1 MRDEQEE
8 ILKLKRDLVP
18 LRVFWLL
25 LLAEA
30 QPVILLHVGEFAC
43 VLMLVR
49 KYSDS
54 CWQRFGS
61 FSEGWWMVFRHRR
74 LHRRSIA

>member
-1 MRDEQEE
+1 MRDEQDE

-25 LLAEA
+25 FLAEA
-30 QPVILLHVGEFAC
+30 QPVILLDVGEFPSG
-43 VLMLVR
+43 LMLVR

-54 CWQRFGS
+54 HWKRFGI
-61 FSEGWWMVFRHRR
+61 FFEG
-74 LHRRSIA
+74 S